1 MDNNCLAHTIWE
13 GKYHIVFATQIKHY
27 KIAIVFGV
35 YQNNTSP
42 KYLSCGTVKHFSID
56 FQ

>member
-35 YQNNTSP
+35 YQNKTSP
-42 KYLSCGTVKHFSID
+42 KYLSCGTIKHFSID